1 MPFLFYYNMR
11 KIEHK
16 LWYTTLNLHFT
27 HIKQQPFPK
36 YAVQQYCVFGKIIIG
51 KSFFYFYFIFSFFQ
65 I

>member
-36 YAVQQYCVFGKIIIG
+36 YAVQQYCVFGKIIIIE
-51 KSFFYFYFIFSFFQ
+51 K
-65 I
+65 